1 MQEIYDSTK
10 QMKILA
16 KNRRAKADYE
26 IVQTYDAGIVLQW
39 HEVKAIKMDHSSIKE
54 AIIKFKWTELYILNM
69 RIPLYSKTHPDSVPW
84 YKETAERKLLLN
96 KLELN
101 RIYSK
106 VNKTWMTIV
115 PLILFEAKNRRIKLT
130 IGVGKLRRKVEKK
143 QVIKDR
149 DTGRQMDRQIKN
161 LGL

>member
-1 MQEIYDSTK
+1 MRV
-10 QMKILA
+10 LA

-26 IVQTYDAGIVLQW
+26 IVQTYDAWLVLQW

-54 AIIKFKWTELYILNM
+54 AIIRFKENELYVMNM

-84 YKETAERKLLLN
+84 YKETKERKLLLN

-101 RIYSK
+101 RIYTK
-106 VNKTWMTIV
+106 VNKTWMTVV
-115 PLILFEAKNRRIKLT
+115 PILLFETKNRRIKLT

-149 DTGRQMDRQIKN
+149 DQGRQMDRQIKN